1 MFNDNV
7 DFDFLV
13 NLLRS
18 HIKLEKL
25 DEFNDTGLCVI
36 ILAEESQ
43 KDGYIWSKKIQF
55 RSYFSIKVVNFKGV
69 KNEK

>member
-25 DEFNDTGLCVI
+25 DEFNDTVAYVI

-43 KDGYIWSKKIQF
+43 KDGYIWSKED
-55 RSYFSIKVVNFKGV
+55 SISELFFQLSG
-69 KNEK
+69 